1 MTATTM
7 AAPAVRRRS
16 AMTQLIITELKLF
29 VRGRAAVG
37 LLLSAGFPLLLLVI
51 FGAIH
56 SFNTPVAKFGGLT
69 TLDVYVPILLVFAIA
84 LLSLVALPATQA
96 GYRELGYLRRLKTTP
111 AGPVRVLAAEL
122 AVKLAVAVLAVAV
135 IIAVAR
141 LGYGVAAPR
150 EVGGFI
156 VAGLLAAAALL
167 AIGLFVAAVAP
178 NAGAARGI
186 GAILFYLMMFFAGLW
201 LPIPDMPKL
210 LQHISHATPLG
221 AAVPALQ
228 NATLGQWPTWL
239 QLVTMAGYAVVF
251 GLAAARFFRWE

>member
-1 MTATTM
+1 MAVTTAVP
-7 AAPAVRRRS
+7 PAVRRRS
-16 AMTQLIITELKLF
+16 AMTQLAITELKLF
-29 VRGRAAVG
+29 TRGRAAIGLGTSVG
-37 LLLSAGFPLLLLVI
+37 LPLLLVI
-51 FGAIH
+51 IFGGIH
-56 SFNTPVAKFGGLT
+56 SFKTPVKAFGGLT
-69 TLDVYVPILLVFAIA
+69 TLDVYVPILLVFAMA
-84 LLSLVALPATQA
+84 LLSLVAMPATQA
-96 GYRELGYLRRLKTTP
+96 TYRELGYLRRLKTTP
-111 AGPVRVLAAEL
+111 AGPIPVLVAEL

-135 IIAVAR
+135 IVATAR
-141 LGYGVAAPR
+141 FGYDVAAPR
-150 EVGGFI
+150 QIGGFI

-167 AIGLFVAAVAP
+167 ATGLFVAAVAP

-201 LPIPDMPKL
+201 LPIPDMPKV

-239 QLVTMAGYAVVF
+239 QLVTMAGYAVGF

>member
-1 MTATTM
+1 MTATTI

-16 AMTQLIITELKLF
+16 AMTQLIVTELKLF
-29 VRGRAAVG
+29 TRGRAAVG

-51 FGAIH
+51 FGGIH

-84 LLSLVALPATQA
+84 LLCLVAMPATLA

-111 AGPVRVLAAEL
+111 TGPLRVLVAEL
-122 AVKLAVAVLAVAV
+122 AVKLVVAVAIVIVLLAVA
-135 IIAVAR
+135 R
-141 LGYGVAAPR
+141 GGYGVAAPR
-150 EVGGFI
+150 QAGGFI
-156 VAGLLAAAALL
+156 VAGVVAAAALM
-167 AIGLFVAAVAP
+167 AAGLFISAVAP
-178 NAGAARGI
+178 SAGIARGV
-186 GAILFYLMMFFAGLW
+186 GAVLFYLMMFFAGLW
-201 LPIPDMPKL
+201 LPIPDMPPV

-228 NATLGQWPTWL
+228 NATQGQWPTWL
-239 QLVTMAGYAVVF
+239 QLVTMAGYAVAF